1 MQAAS
6 KDDFGFKNLV
16 FILLSFETPNLEF
29 VHGPRL
35 LAIPI
40 EMAADPGR
48 IETTLNDCSGID
60 DAF

>member
-1 MQAAS
+1 VQAAS

-29 VHGPRL
+29 VHGSRL

-40 EMAADPGR
+40 EMAADPGCVER
-48 IETTLNDCSGID
+48 LLRE
-60 DAF
+60 